1 MTDKW
6 FYFYDIFKAAIK
18 GKGVRDVEWE
28 RPDMTTN
35 KERSLV
41 VNQTLFLINNLIISI
56 YSKNEYGIHQ
66 SRHKLSKTI
75 WTVV

>member
-1 MTDKW
+1 MTFLKQQS
-6 FYFYDIFKAAIK
+6 KE
-18 GKGVRDVEWE
+18 KGVRDVEWE

-41 VNQTLFLINNLIISI
+41 VNQTLLLINKLIISI
-56 YSKNEYGIHQ
+56 YSENEYGIHQ